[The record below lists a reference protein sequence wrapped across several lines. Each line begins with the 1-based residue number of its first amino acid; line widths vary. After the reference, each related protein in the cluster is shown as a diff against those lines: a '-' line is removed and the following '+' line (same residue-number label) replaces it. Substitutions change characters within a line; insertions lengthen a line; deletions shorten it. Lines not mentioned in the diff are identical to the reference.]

1 METLNNLSTGCTG
14 LTWASRTSFVAL
26 RAGFLRSF
34 SLIFFMSFSVLMGLF
49 GVLLTLGCALP
60 VSLSRLIVLKTP
72 ERLIHPFR
80 ILKISGAVLPS

>member
-1 METLNNLSTGCTG
+1 MG
-14 LTWASRTSFVAL
+14 LTWASQASFVSL

-34 SLIFFMSFSVLMGLF
+34 SLIFSMSFSVLMGLF

-72 ERLIHPFR
+72 EQLTHPFR

>member
-1 METLNNLSTGCTG
+1 M
-14 LTWASRTSFVAL
+14 
-26 RAGFLRSF
+26 GFPSKFRGTPGWVSSQFF
-34 SLIFFMSFSVLMGLF
+34 SDFLYEFFGPYGFF

-72 ERLIHPFR
+72 ERLTHPFR